1 MAKARLD
8 KQEGGSVLS
17 SQDYSHLT
25 EIRSHYRKWLQGG
38 APVPSWKPPM
48 IWVECNA
55 CSGDKIAFMNTQN
68 PNLGEVLHRYIDI
81 RFDNALVGA
90 EGHYALEALLET
102 VARHEGKFYLFVEGA
117 IPLRDGGLY
126 AVVAESN
133 GQRFTAEELI
143 TSIGPKAGYVVAAGT
158 CASFGGPSAA
168 YPNPSGSVGVR
179 NVLQRPV
186 INVSGCPNNPDW
198 LMGTLFHLLFY
209 GEPEVD
215 QDGRPLLFYQY
226 TVHRHCQRRSYFD
239 RDEFADELG
248 EIECMF
254 QLGCVGPRSPSDC
267 PYRQWNGYVNWPV
280 RANTPCIG
288 CTTVEFPDGSMP
300 FFVPLG
306 EKHRPGQPV
315 PMPPQGPIP
324 PGTPSVGGNVPS

>member
-1 MAKARLD
+1 M
-8 KQEGGSVLS
+8 S
-17 SQDYSHLT
+17 SQDYHYLT
-25 EIRSHYRKWLQGG
+25 EIRSHYREWLKAG
-38 APVPSWKPPM
+38 APIPPWKPPM

-68 PNLGEVLHRYIDI
+68 PNLGDVLYRYIDV
-81 RFDNALVGA
+81 RFDNALVAA
-90 EGHYALEALLET
+90 EGHHALDELLET

-117 IPLRDGGLY
+117 IPLRDGGFY

-133 GQRFTAEELI
+133 GQRITAQELI
-143 TSIGPKAGYVVAAGT
+143 TSIGYKAGYVIAAGT

-179 NVLQRPV
+179 DVLQRPV
-186 INVSGCPNNPDW
+186 INVSGCPNNLDW

-254 QLGCVGPRSPSDC
+254 QLGCVGSRTPSDC

-300 FFVPLG
+300 FFVPLP

-315 PMPPQGPIP
+315 PMPPEESAPSGAHRDEQ
-324 PGTPSVGGNVPS
+324 GTPQVDEGLPN